1 MMHKLLQIRWMIL
14 LRARWSTVRRL
25 TVLGGQQQQCYVL
38 SDSQSTAG
46 TQKWRVGDGGGASAV
61 AERDALRL
69 EIARL
74 DNATVHLE
82 SSNTELRTALTEDP
96 SDTDFREA
104 IGVRGD

>member
-1 MMHKLLQIRWMIL
+1 M
-14 LRARWSTVRRL
+14 
-25 TVLGGQQQQCYVL
+25 
-38 SDSQSTAG
+38 
-46 TQKWRVGDGGGASAV
+46 GDGGGASAV

-82 SSNTELRTALTEDP
+82 SSNTELQAALAEDP

-104 IGVRGD
+104 IGVNIY